1 MIKYCFGTNKS
12 DLRFG
17 LSKTYFCLD
26 NKLFGEL
33 KGETIMV
40 KKTQTA
46 KNEKEQKEIFEEP
59 KRLSKIGEWMKAPPK
74 GFLGIHDMR
83 AVMK

>member
-1 MIKYCFGTNKS
+1 
-12 DLRFG
+12 
-17 LSKTYFCLD
+17 
-26 NKLFGEL
+26 
-33 KGETIMV
+33 MV